1 MHVPAHF
8 REDRRECLVNF
19 ICNHSFDLLVSVCDD
34 VPVARHI
41 PFLLN
46 VAAEA
51 NGQLL
56 GHMAR
61 GNPQWR
67 SIESGNPVL
76 ATFQRPHA
84 YVVPSWYRSFGVPT
98 WNYVAIHMYG
108 EGRVIDHAP
117 TVQSMLDRLITEHES
132 RRAQPWKPGLPETNL
147 DRLLAEIIGF
157 EIRITDIQGKFNLS
171 QNRPE
176 ENRRQVIEQLR
187 LSGSDTAAALA
198 GLMEAQLRSVGASR
212 RS

>member
-19 ICNHSFDLLVSVCDD
+19 ICNHSFGLPVPVCDD
-34 VPVARHI
+34 VPVASHI
-41 PFLLN
+41 PFLPD

-51 NGQLL
+51 NGRLL
-56 GHMAR
+56 GRMAR
-61 GNPQWR
+61 
-67 SIESGNPVL
+67 GNPVL

-84 YVVPSWYRSFGVPT
+84 HAVPSWHRSFGVPA
-98 WNYVAIHMYG
+98 WNYAAVHRYG

-117 TVQSMLDRLITEHES
+117 TVQSMLDRLIAEHES
-132 RRAQPWKPGLPETNL
+132 RRAQPRKPGLPETNL

-171 QNRPE
+171 QNPPE
-176 ENRRQVIEQLR
+176 ENRRQIIEQLR

-198 GLMEAQLRSVGASR
+198 GLMEAQPRSVGASR